1 VVLLLVLVGVT
12 SLYLDITNPLSLQ

>member
-12 SLYLDITNPLSLQ
+12 SLYLDITNPLKLQ